1 MQLRV
6 VNVTAERG
14 VKLFEEFNRII
25 TNDEEEKQYLLRV
38 MEANRKAVPIQT
50 TKKSAIKAVFR
61 D

>member
-1 MQLRV
+1 
-6 VNVTAERG
+6 VNDTTERG
-14 VKLFEEFNRII
+14 VKLFEEFNQII

>member
-1 MQLRV
+1 MRV
-6 VNVTAERG
+6 VNDTTERG

-38 MEANRKAVPIQT
+38 MEANQKAVQTQT
-50 TKKSAIKAVFR
+50 TKKSAIEAVFR